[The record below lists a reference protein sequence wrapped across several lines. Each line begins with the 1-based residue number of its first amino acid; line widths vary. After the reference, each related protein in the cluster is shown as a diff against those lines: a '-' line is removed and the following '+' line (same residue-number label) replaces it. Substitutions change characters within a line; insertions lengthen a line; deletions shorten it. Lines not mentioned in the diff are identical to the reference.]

1 MPGPAESATMV
12 LPLLTAAAVGYLLGS
27 LPFGYLVAKS
37 QGINI
42 FERGSKSPG
51 ATNIRRV
58 IGTRSAAIV
67 LGLDAVKGAVAAAAS
82 LYIRLPAGDPALASL
97 VGYVALAF
105 AVVGHSFS
113 CFTGFRGGKGVATAA
128 GGLFVLIPVVAGI
141 SAAVWAVVYFA
152 ARYASVASMAA
163 AVSLPLSAFFVPRQG
178 GAVTLGVTTFI
189 ALFVVVRHRANIE
202 RLLNGT
208 EKRAG
213 GEGSGEPP
221 GGGRP

>member
-1 MPGPAESATMV
+1 MPAADTV
-12 LPLLTAAAVGYLLGS
+12 VALPLLSAALAGYLLGS
-27 LPFGYLVAKS
+27 LPFGYIVAKS

-42 FERGSKSPG
+42 FEHGSRSPG

-58 IGTRSAAIV
+58 IGVRSAAIV

-82 LYIRLPAGDPALASL
+82 LYIRLPAGNPAVASL

-105 AVVGHSFS
+105 AVIGHSFS
-113 CFTGFRGGKGVATAA
+113 CFTRFRGGKGVATAA

-141 SAAVWAVVYFA
+141 SAAVWAVVYYA

-163 AVSLPLSAFFVPRQG
+163 AVSLPLSAFFVPHQG
-178 GAVTLGVTTFI
+178 GTVTLGVTTFI

-213 GEGSGEPP
+213 GEGAGEPP
-221 GGGRP
+221 GGKRP